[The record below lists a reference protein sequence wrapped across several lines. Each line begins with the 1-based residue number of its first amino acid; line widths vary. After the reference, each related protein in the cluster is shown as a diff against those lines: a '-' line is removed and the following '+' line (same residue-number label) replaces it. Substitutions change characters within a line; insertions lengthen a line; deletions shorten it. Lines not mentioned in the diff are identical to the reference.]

1 VNSETMG
8 IFSEEE
14 KEILQE
20 IMNIAFGNA
29 TADLAEAID
38 IFVVLSVPNIRVINI
53 GELSEYLRAN
63 IEDSSETTIVDQ
75 KFQGDF
81 SGSGFLV
88 FPTGAKGNLI
98 SLLEDETVGA
108 SQNSTESKPI
118 MEKEFIT
125 EISNILIGACVGKMT
140 ELLNTF
146 VTYSPPTIMQGN
158 SNEYRFMIDNFDPKQ
173 SAIAMKTVFQFKQK
187 NIEGFLL
194 ILTDQMSIGWL
205 RKSLNDFMKSYE

>member
-1 VNSETMG
+1 MG

-29 TADLAEAID
+29 TADLAEVID
-38 IFVVLSVPNIRVINI
+38 IFVVLSVPNIRVIKI
-53 GELSEYLRAN
+53 GELSEYLRTN

-75 KFQGDF
+75 KFQGDV

-88 FPTGAKGNLI
+88 FPTGAKSNLI
-98 SLLEDETVGA
+98 SLLEDEAGDA
-108 SQNSTESKPI
+108 SPNSAGSKPI

-125 EISNILIGACVGKMT
+125 EIGNILIGACVGKMT

-146 VTYSPPTIMQGN
+146 VTYSPPTIMQGD
-158 SNEYRFMIDNFDPKQ
+158 STEYKFMIENLDPEQ
-173 SAIAMKTVFQFKQK
+173 SAIAMKTVFEFKQK

-194 ILTDQMSIGWL
+194 ILTDQTSIGWL
-205 RKSLNDFMKSYE
+205 RQSLNDFMKSYE

>member
-1 VNSETMG
+1 MSQETTE

-29 TADLAEAID
+29 TADLAEVID

-53 GELSEYLRAN
+53 GELSEYLRSN
-63 IEDSSETTIVDQ
+63 IEESGDTTIVDQ
-75 KFQGDF
+75 QFHGDF

-88 FPTGAKGNLI
+88 FPTGTKANLM
-98 SLLEDETVGA
+98 SLLEDETEKTSAEGA
-108 SQNSTESKPI
+108 RPKPI
-118 MEKEFIT
+118 MEKDFIT

-146 VTYSPPTIMQGN
+146 VTYSPPTVMQGD
-158 SNEYRFMIDNFDPKQ
+158 SEEYKYLVDNFDPEQ

-194 ILTDQMSIGWL
+194 ILTNQQSIGWL
-205 RKSLNDFMKSYE
+205 RRSLNDFMKSYE

>member
-1 VNSETMG
+1 VNKDTMG

-29 TADLAEAID
+29 TADLAEVID
-38 IFVVLSVPNIRVINI
+38 IFIVLSVPNIRVINM
-53 GELSEYLRAN
+53 GELSEYIRSN
-63 IEDSSETTIVDQ
+63 IDESRETTIVDQ
-75 KFQGDF
+75 KFHGDF

-88 FPTGAKGNLI
+88 FPTGAKTNLI
-98 SLLEDETVGA
+98 SLLEDG
-108 SQNSTESKPI
+108 TEKAPNDNTDSKPI

-146 VTYSPPTIMQGN
+146 VTYSPPTIMRGD
-158 SNEYRFMIDNFDPKQ
+158 SSEYKFMVDNFDSEQ

-194 ILTDQMSIGWL
+194 ILTNQKSIGWL
-205 RKSLNDFMKSYE
+205 RQSLNDFMKSYE